1 MVEAGGPGTDDW
13 EKRQPALTCSRKAAD
28 SAVSASYGSLA
39 GRRTQRTAEPAE
51 PEPSGTRPEPTNPVE
66 PYLPV
71 SNTCA
76 TARASACEM
85 VRNERRTPIAAARA
99 AAAP

>member
-51 PEPSGTRPEPTNPVE
+51 PEPWEPYEPTNPVE